1 MPRPPRPL
9 VALVACAAL
18 ANAPAAQG
26 PAPKRAMRKPS
37 IDDTIRAN
45 VYADNWFML
54 YVNGELVIVE
64 NSEDSERGRIFAT
77 STALTTMG
85 FVVALAVSGAVGE
98 VLTPRQ
104 GVFLGSTLCL
114 VALAVN
120 GARVMREVNRKRLG
134 VA

>member
-1 MPRPPRPL
+1 VVIAGAVTAATGVLALSLAPSL
-9 VALVACAAL
+9 WVA
-18 ANAPAAQG
+18 G
-26 PAPKRAMRKPS
+26 
-37 IDDTIRAN
+37 IAN
-45 VYADNWFML
+45 VVIGVGMTGL
-54 YVNGELVIVE
+54 NGFASPVIVE
-64 NSEDSERGRIFAT
+64 NSDDAERGRIFAT
-77 STALTTMG
+77 SAALTTMG